1 MPWAHARSVDRARA
15 RPGAPGSRVS
25 NRLHRAGR
33 WADVSGRHADSSRPR
48 GSQKNFGVSRIS
60 RVTDI
65 GDAMANVSP
74 FLVLQ
79 ARAEA
84 RAILWAAGEYAD
96 VDEAL
101 APLRAYAVDS
111 GVVEQIGA
119 DASWAIINSAFGL
132 ASIDT
137 ATVENEGA
145 DD

>member
-1 MPWAHARSVDRARA
+1 
-15 RPGAPGSRVS
+15 
-25 NRLHRAGR
+25 
-33 WADVSGRHADSSRPR
+33 
-48 GSQKNFGVSRIS
+48 
-60 RVTDI
+60 
-65 GDAMANVSP
+65 MANVSP

-84 RAILWAAGEYAD
+84 RAILWAAGEYVD
-96 VDEAL
+96 LDEAL

-132 ASIDT
+132 TSIDT
-137 ATVENEGA
+137 ATAENEGA